1 MELAAPAALALGV
14 LAIPVAWLVFRRPRH
29 AFALSSAGWL
39 AGVRPTFRL
48 RMARLLPVVRV
59 LAVVVLAAA
68 LAGPRIGDANA
79 VVPAQGIDIALAVDI
94 SSSMTTSQ
102 FGPVRGTKR
111 LDATKDVIRQFIK
124 GRTDDRI
131 GLVVF
136 QEDALALS
144 PLSLDYKALDDLIA
158 HLDSGLLP
166 DGTGIGVGLAEALNM
181 LKNSAAA
188 SRIVILLT
196 DGQHNAPSISPLD
209 AAQLGAALKIRV
221 YTIGLIDSSTGSR
234 AGVDEQLLQQMATD
248 TGGQYFAADNPTALA
263 GIYDQI
269 GRLEKS
275 KVEREHFE
283 RFTEIAP
290 WIAAAVAGLLA
301 LEFVLRWTWLRR
313 APA

>member
-1 MELAAPAALALGV
+1 MELAAPAALALAV
-14 LAIPVAWLVFRRPRH
+14 LAVPVALLLMRRGRRS
-29 AFALSSAGWL
+29 FALPSASWL
-39 AGVRPTFRL
+39 TGVKPTVRL
-48 RMARLLPVVRV
+48 RLARIVPFARV
-59 LAVVVLAAA
+59 LAVIVLVGA

-111 LDATKDVIRQFIK
+111 LDATKQVIRDFIK

-144 PLSLDYKALDDLIA
+144 PLSLDYKALDDLVA

-221 YTIGLIDSSTGSR
+221 YTIGLIDSSTGAR
-234 AGVDEQLLQQMATD
+234 ADIDEKLLQQMASD

-263 GIYDQI
+263 SIYDQI
-269 GRLEKS
+269 GKLEKS

-290 WIAAAVAGLLA
+290 WIAAAAAALLA
-301 LEFVLRWTWLRR
+301 LEFVLSTTWLRR